1 MCLSLAC
8 GLAILVPLDPVYG
21 ILYTDTFLM
30 FYVTVWLFLLCQHFL
45 VTNSCSISYMEQM
58 FFLSFNFGP
67 MFKLVHHFTWQMLVD
82 TGAKSL
88 ATHLVDFS
96 AHRAICLQ

>member
-1 MCLSLAC
+1 
-8 GLAILVPLDPVYG
+8 
-21 ILYTDTFLM
+21 
-30 FYVTVWLFLLCQHFL
+30 
-45 VTNSCSISYMEQM
+45 MEQM